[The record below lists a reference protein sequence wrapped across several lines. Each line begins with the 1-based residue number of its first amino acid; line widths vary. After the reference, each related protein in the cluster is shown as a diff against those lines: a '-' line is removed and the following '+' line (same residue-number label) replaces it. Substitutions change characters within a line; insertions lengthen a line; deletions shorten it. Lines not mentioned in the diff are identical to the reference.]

1 MLLRRIIYKISVL
14 LIATLLLT
22 SCLNK
27 GEENKRPLAKV
38 HDKFLF
44 LSDVQSLL
52 PKGTSKTDSIKILS
66 AYVDQWVRRNLLLY
80 VSENNLTEAQKDVS
94 KQLEDYRLSLLIFK
108 YEQEYVLQK
117 LDTSINANE
126 VSSFY
131 YDNISNFTLSET
143 VVKALYIKVPK
154 DNPYIDKFK
163 ELYKSSR
170 DEDIKALD
178 NIAYQAAE
186 KYDYFGDKWLP
197 FSVLQRQFP
206 YALEDSDNYL
216 RQNRSIEM
224 EDGDF
229 KYFINIRLVMFAGQT
244 SPLEYETENIKSVII
259 NKRKQKLISDLE
271 SNIYNDAMDHKNFQ
285 IFL

>member
-1 MLLRRIIYKISVL
+1 MLLRSICRITIL
-14 LIATLLLT
+14 LIVTISMA
-22 SCLNK
+22 SCIHK
-27 GEENKRPLAKV
+27 GADSNRALAKV
-38 HDKFLF
+38 YDKFLY

-52 PKGTSKTDSIKILS
+52 PKGTSKADSIKILS
-66 AYVDQWVRRNLLLY
+66 AYVDQWVRRNLLLHL
-80 VSENNLTEAQKDVS
+80 SESNLTEEQKNVS

-108 YEQEYVLQK
+108 FEQEYILQK
-117 LDTSINANE
+117 LDTSITKKEISDFYNE
-126 VSSFY
+126 
-131 YDNISNFTLSET
+131 NLSNFTLSET
-143 VVKALYIKVPK
+143 IVKALYIKVRS
-154 DNPYIDKFK
+154 DNPYLDKFK
-163 ELYKSSR
+163 ELYKSSK

-197 FSVLQRQFP
+197 FNLLQRQFP
-206 YALEDSDNYL
+206 YALENFDDYL

-271 SNIYNDAMDHKNFQ
+271 NNIYNDAMDHKNFQ